1 MGKKRKHQ
9 QKNNDEAI
17 IETSETDSNF
27 SPSKKQK
34 HDECLAEEDIVH
46 DWLHDDV
53 VTLFNNIEAQLPQT
67 DTIKSDRRLDQI
79 DWELIKFKNFLPE
92 ECKDYA
98 KSFIQKIRK
107 YRTLSEVV
115 SDAKFQ
121 LDNPNTD
128 VKTGKVNYPD
138 KPKKPTTAF
147 FRYFIDRRSKYQSQN
162 PSLNRYE
169 LAKLIANKFST
180 LSEKKKAKYI
190 RDYEKEKA
198 EYDEKMKK
206 FRHDHPEL
214 LKDKQIRKAGP
225 SKPLKPFNIYF
236 ASRSKKY
243 DEPNSKETSEL
254 IRNSWNNLSDIKRFK
269 WIKRSIQD
277 QKRYKDELD
286 EYLKMFPKYKPP
298 KMKSILS
305 KSEKE
310 LKNKIEGRPEK
321 PPNSGYMLYSKK
333 MLTELTDVP
342 SKEKMVIIAQRWNE
356 LQPEEK
362 EKFNEKASKM
372 QAKYATKF
380 KKYLQQFSP
389 EEKALILEELK
400 VKSSNDKNQQQNI
413 RNVALIGYQMKEIK
427 RKTNKSIQE
436 KDELHVNAETN
447 LEENLLDLNE
457 TIIQPVQNC
466 RRSSYVV
473 RNAKE
478 FCEIKVSNSTL
489 ENKNLKSPTKC
500 VTFNIDDKD
509 CQQVQTLIKNYT
521 VVSGIEQNSIDGHE
535 LLSEDEDFQD
545 ETVLKTE
552 NVMLNAE
559 PEKNLTLTVNMESVV
574 NNSDNAKN
582 NEEAEESPFVNEID
596 DLTSLLSSSSTDL
609 FSSKLDYYEIS
620 KNRALKRFN
629 ARTSNH
635 PIYHSISNL
644 DYKAI
649 HIRIYS
655 LDSNEFIIR
664 FLWGTVEV
672 RINFN
677 DDCEPIRPISINV
690 VSLLNQ
696 KPIQYE
702 EMRGLYN
709 DQNRPLF
716 DGDDMFFGFEE
727 KHRPILQMGH
737 DYILRHFHERY
748 PQLSKMY
755 ANSNRLLDLLTEL
768 SSIANTARSLTN
780 EVREIYSAI
789 ITELLPSVE
798 DKFSLS
804 LKFLGAYVDTYV
816 DMVISFVP
824 YNYPDEVIHPVII
837 VPEGEEELYEM
848 ENFKAEL
855 LNVKNG
861 ELHYLYRLVNTA
873 HSYIIR
879 IRNKI
884 RQQHRLEKQKKE
896 FAATK
901 TLQSD

>member
-1 MGKKRKHQ
+1 MTTSPLSKASISLA
-9 QKNNDEAI
+9 NNKTI
-17 IETSETDSNF
+17 NRRIETTSIPLNV
-27 SPSKKQK
+27 SKQTFNAKTS
-34 HDECLAEEDIVH
+34 IVNQNVKNCIE
-46 DWLHDDV
+46 LN
-53 VTLFNNIEAQLPQT
+53 FNN
-67 DTIKSDRRLDQI
+67 
-79 DWELIKFKNFLPE
+79 
-92 ECKDYA
+92 
-98 KSFIQKIRK
+98 
-107 YRTLSEVV
+107 
-115 SDAKFQ
+115 
-121 LDNPNTD
+121 
-128 VKTGKVNYPD
+128 
-138 KPKKPTTAF
+138 
-147 FRYFIDRRSKYQSQN
+147 SQN
-162 PSLNRYE
+162 ENQNLDTSL
-169 LAKLIANKFST
+169 
-180 LSEKKKAKYI
+180 
-190 RDYEKEKA
+190 
-198 EYDEKMKK
+198 
-206 FRHDHPEL
+206 
-214 LKDKQIRKAGP
+214 
-225 SKPLKPFNIYF
+225 
-236 ASRSKKY
+236 
-243 DEPNSKETSEL
+243 
-254 IRNSWNNLSDIKRFK
+254 
-269 WIKRSIQD
+269 
-277 QKRYKDELD
+277 
-286 EYLKMFPKYKPP
+286 
-298 KMKSILS
+298 
-305 KSEKE
+305 
-310 LKNKIEGRPEK
+310 
-321 PPNSGYMLYSKK
+321 
-333 MLTELTDVP
+333 
-342 SKEKMVIIAQRWNE
+342 
-356 LQPEEK
+356 
-362 EKFNEKASKM
+362 
-372 QAKYATKF
+372 
-380 KKYLQQFSP
+380 
-389 EEKALILEELK
+389 
-400 VKSSNDKNQQQNI
+400 QN
-413 RNVALIGYQMKEIK
+413 V
-427 RKTNKSIQE
+427 
-436 KDELHVNAETN
+436 D
-447 LEENLLDLNE
+447 
-457 TIIQPVQNC
+457 
-466 RRSSYVV
+466 
-473 RNAKE
+473 
-478 FCEIKVSNSTL
+478 
-489 ENKNLKSPTKC
+489 
-500 VTFNIDDKD
+500 
-509 CQQVQTLIKNYT
+509 TLIKKCVRKSCGFDLT
-521 VVSGIEQNSIDGHE
+521 EKLRMKSKQLIEERKQCDKSKHETQNHA
-535 LLSEDEDFQD
+535 
-545 ETVLKTE
+545 T
-552 NVMLNAE
+552 NVKDSNDIKICFDSNAE

-582 NEEAEESPFVNEID
+582 NEEAEESPLDISNISNLDILQNSIEFNDSDFKTDSKEDNKSDSSLLELEKMFESIGSIGAKSRRMSSNSLDETVFEKTFSNELKNLNLSFVNEIVD
-596 DLTSLLSSSSTDL
+596 QTSILSSFSTNS

-677 DDCEPIRPISINV
+677 DDCEPIRPISINI

-716 DGDDMFFGFEE
+716 DGDDMFLRFEE
-727 KHRPILQMGH
+727 KHRSILQMGH

-748 PQLSKMY
+748 PQLTKMY
-755 ANSNRLLDLLTEL
+755 ANSNRLLELLTEL

-780 EVREIYSAI
+780 EVRDIYSAL

-804 LKFLGAYVDTYV
+804 LKFLGAYVDTNV

>member
-1 MGKKRKHQ
+1 MIQDKEDLLQILDDQNKIPRSSNGRSSILKNGIPKTMKRNSRRVSWAQ
-9 QKNNDEAI
+9 TFQYQELRSDGTSVISSQKLNKYGPQVGPKSLEIDVLSCNNKNAPANSQVGLKSQFWKNKSNENELINDENDEDNHTVHETTMI
-17 IETSETDSNF
+17 IVDSSDSDNMDIDMENKTIETS
-27 SPSKKQK
+27 PSSSQ
-34 HDECLAEEDIVH
+34 DDN
-46 DWLHDDV
+46 DTDDV
-53 VTLFNNIEAQLPQT
+53 GGLFKPMLQENEQCSDTAQFSFEIEPATTDKNPQPLSMNNQHEKVEQIKPVDIILNEEGIEFGNSIDKSGVQENTKINDSKSVSVATKIGSESTDKKIPSPPMKRPYDFTLMNALLPEAKKVAKQTNRSLMSFRASTNLNMTTSPLSKASISLANNKTINRRIETTSIPLNVSKQTFNAKTSIVNQNVKNCIELNFNN
-67 DTIKSDRRLDQI
+67 
-79 DWELIKFKNFLPE
+79 
-92 ECKDYA
+92 
-98 KSFIQKIRK
+98 
-107 YRTLSEVV
+107 
-115 SDAKFQ
+115 
-121 LDNPNTD
+121 
-128 VKTGKVNYPD
+128 
-138 KPKKPTTAF
+138 
-147 FRYFIDRRSKYQSQN
+147 SQN
-162 PSLNRYE
+162 ENQNLDTSL
-169 LAKLIANKFST
+169 
-180 LSEKKKAKYI
+180 
-190 RDYEKEKA
+190 
-198 EYDEKMKK
+198 
-206 FRHDHPEL
+206 
-214 LKDKQIRKAGP
+214 
-225 SKPLKPFNIYF
+225 
-236 ASRSKKY
+236 
-243 DEPNSKETSEL
+243 
-254 IRNSWNNLSDIKRFK
+254 
-269 WIKRSIQD
+269 
-277 QKRYKDELD
+277 
-286 EYLKMFPKYKPP
+286 
-298 KMKSILS
+298 
-305 KSEKE
+305 
-310 LKNKIEGRPEK
+310 
-321 PPNSGYMLYSKK
+321 
-333 MLTELTDVP
+333 
-342 SKEKMVIIAQRWNE
+342 
-356 LQPEEK
+356 
-362 EKFNEKASKM
+362 
-372 QAKYATKF
+372 
-380 KKYLQQFSP
+380 
-389 EEKALILEELK
+389 
-400 VKSSNDKNQQQNI
+400 QN
-413 RNVALIGYQMKEIK
+413 V
-427 RKTNKSIQE
+427 
-436 KDELHVNAETN
+436 D
-447 LEENLLDLNE
+447 
-457 TIIQPVQNC
+457 
-466 RRSSYVV
+466 
-473 RNAKE
+473 
-478 FCEIKVSNSTL
+478 
-489 ENKNLKSPTKC
+489 
-500 VTFNIDDKD
+500 
-509 CQQVQTLIKNYT
+509 TLIKKCVRKSCGFDLT
-521 VVSGIEQNSIDGHE
+521 EKLRMKSKQLIEERKQCDNSKHETQNHA
-535 LLSEDEDFQD
+535 
-545 ETVLKTE
+545 T
-552 NVMLNAE
+552 NVKDSNDITICFDSNAE

-582 NEEAEESPFVNEID
+582 NEEAEESPLDISNISNLDILQNSIEFNDSDFKTDSKEDNKSDSSLLELEKMFQSIGSIGARSRRMSSNSLDETVFEKTFSNELKNLNLSFVNEIVD
-596 DLTSLLSSSSTDL
+596 QTSILSSFSTDS

-677 DDCEPIRPISINV
+677 DDCEPIRPMSINI

-716 DGDDMFFGFEE
+716 DGDDMFLRFEE
-727 KHRPILQMGH
+727 KHRSILQMGH

-748 PQLSKMY
+748 PQLTKMY
-755 ANSNRLLDLLTEL
+755 ANSNRLLELLTEL

-780 EVREIYSAI
+780 EVRDIYSAV

-804 LKFLGAYVDTYV
+804 IKFLGAYVDTNV